1 MFPCKKARMT
11 FRLIML
17 QIIISAALL
26 LQPLELR
33 AADTILP
40 EGTRISLQLN
50 DDLSTKS
57 NSEGDAFTA
66 IVMAPVNLGD
76 KIVIPK
82 GSVVNGSISR
92 MIRPGRFK
100 GKAGMYLLFQS
111 ISIPGRGQLP
121 IFATATRINSPG
133 SGDVGIEGRIEGEGS
148 GESAGKIVAPALAG
162 AESAHLPAVERAQPS
177 AQALESGSGWR
188 PCLPRAA
195 SILNCAEARLWTSH
209 STGLWPCHRN
219 NQTSLRITSIPPMYG
234 RSASGI
240 TTEPSLC

>member
-1 MFPCKKARMT
+1 MFPCKNARMT
-11 FRLIML
+11 FRIIML
-17 QIIISAALL
+17 QITISAALL

-66 IVMAPVNLGD
+66 IVMAPVNSGD

-92 MIRPGRFK
+92 MIRPSRFR

-133 SGDVGIEGRIEGEGS
+133 SGDVGIEGRIEGKGS
-148 GESAGKIVAPALAG
+148 GESAGKIVAPALVGAG
-162 AESAHLPAVERAQPS
+162 IGTIAGGGKGAAIGTGAGIGIGLATVFTSRGKHLELRRGSTMDIALDRPLAVPS
-177 AQALESGSGWR
+177 E
-188 PCLPRAA
+188 
-195 SILNCAEARLWTSH
+195 
-209 STGLWPCHRN
+209 
-219 NQTSLRITSIPPMYG
+219 
-234 RSASGI
+234 
-240 TTEPSLC
+240 